1 LRSTS
6 IPTSLIS
13 GWPAGQAKSSE
24 DLYTEKP
31 PATAR
36 HMRGTLFI
44 AAVGFT
50 AAQRNDD
57 IDRIVDAYSKVRM
70 NPELF
75 DGRKGWARF
84 LDPALMEAISH
95 SQMTGSRT
103 QIDSLLREETPG
115 VYSFQLVSE
124 EFCNKFLEELDHYYS
139 TGLPVSRPN
148 SMNNCDDAEI

>member
-1 LRSTS
+1 MRRSAV
-6 IPTSLIS
+6 L
-13 GWPAGQAKSSE
+13 
-24 DLYTEKP
+24 L
-31 PATAR
+31 
-36 HMRGTLFI
+36 
-44 AAVGFT
+44 AAVGFS

-148 SMNNCDDAEI
+148 SMNNCIEVEI

>member
-1 LRSTS
+1 MSPFRRRPQRRS
-6 IPTSLIS
+6 
-13 GWPAGQAKSSE
+13 
-24 DLYTEKP
+24 
-31 PATAR
+31 
-36 HMRGTLFI
+36 MRRSAVLL
-44 AAVGFT
+44 AAVGFS

-57 IDRIVDAYSKVRM
+57 IDRIVDTYSKIRM

-115 VYSFQLVSE
+115 VYSFQLVSD
-124 EFCNKFLEELDHYYS
+124 EFCDKFLEELDNYYS

-148 SMNNCDDAEI
+148 SMNNCIEVEI